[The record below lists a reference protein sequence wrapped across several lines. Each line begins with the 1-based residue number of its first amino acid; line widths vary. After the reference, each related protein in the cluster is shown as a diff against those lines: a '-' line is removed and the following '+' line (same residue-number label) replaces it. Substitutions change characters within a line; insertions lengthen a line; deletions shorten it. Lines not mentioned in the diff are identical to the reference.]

1 MKLAYENFSTIIETS
16 PQTVTGIII
25 ENPSMLYRFLA
36 DMRETVEGQAE
47 KIVLSSDNKI
57 VDFSKNVELLTDFI
71 RFDLNQ
77 KALLSKIMT
86 SIDQISQNDKFYDK
100 SQQILARIE
109 SHIMELTIDFP
120 CELEYEKLNMLS
132 VIKAMGISLTDD
144 YSCLEEKLLAYMDM
158 VRDFLNKKLFILVNC
173 RGFIPCH
180 QMQDFVNTTLQR
192 EHEILFVDNMSY
204 PKLLQEKR
212 LIIDEDLCEI

>member
-25 ENPSMLYRFLA
+25 ENPSMLFRFLA
-36 DMRETVEGQAE
+36 DMRETVEGQVE

-86 SIDQISQNDKFYDK
+86 SIDQISQSDKFYDK

-120 CELEYEKLNMLS
+120 CEFAYEKLNMLS

-144 YSCLEEKLLAYMDM
+144 YFCLEEKLLAYMDM

-180 QMQDFVNTTLQR
+180 QMQDFVNTALQR

-204 PKLLQEKR
+204 PRLLQEKR

>member
-1 MKLAYENFSTIIETS
+1 MKLAYENFSTVIETS

-77 KALLSKIMT
+77 KALLSKIMA
-86 SIDQISQNDKFYDK
+86 SIDQISQGDKFHDK

-109 SHIMELTIDFP
+109 GHIMEMTLDFP
-120 CELEYEKLNMLS
+120 FELAYEKLNMLS
-132 VIKAMGISLTDD
+132 LIKAMGISLTDE
-144 YSCLEEKLLAYMDM
+144 YSCLEEKILAYMDM

-173 RGFIPCH
+173 RGFIPCL
-180 QMQDFVNTTLQR
+180 QMQDFVNTALQR